1 MIKNKQAEIIKNLSD
16 EVLLMNAFI
25 TQGLVLFVA
34 LILGLFLFD
43 DFTDFVSL
51 FQWRDWNIL
60 IWGVSMGVGVVLYDL
75 FLMKIFPS
83 SYFDDGGINERIF
96 RHLSFLKIFLLT
108 ITVAICE
115 EILFRGVIQHHTN
128 VWIASLIFAVVH
140 YRYLFNPFLFVNVTL
155 LSFFIG
161 LVYEHTSNLYVTI
174 TAHFLIDFLLG
185 IYIKLQYRKNMN
197 NVL

>member
-25 TQGLVLFVA
+25 TQGLVLVVA

-60 IWGVSMGVGVVLYDL
+60 IWGVSIGVVVVLYDL
-75 FLMKIFPS
+75 LLMKVFPS

-108 ITVAICE
+108 ITVAVCE

-185 IYIKLQYRKNMN
+185 IYIKLQYRKI
-197 NVL
+197 